1 MAREE
6 YQQKKEYGIRPKEYA
21 NYGAALFGHKSYG
34 ALEYSLSAEYGS
46 EGRKKKRKRRTP
58 ARLAAAAMCAG
69 ALMITAAA
77 LPPASPSPTPPVL
90 EARQETPPEQPSLP
104 QPPARPSPAH
114 VHSYT
119 AQTLRAADC
128 TAPGLL
134 RYSCKCGDSYTES
147 TPRLSHVP
155 EVLPGIEATCQQQ
168 GLTEGSRCSLCGA
181 VLKEQEVL
189 PKLAHSRVRLKWG
202 WPANCTDWG
211 RTAVYGCAVCGEILE
226 PAKNLPPTNHANAR
240 MYPAV
245 PATCTT
251 DGHSAY
257 GYCPDC
263 QTSFGEA
270 VIYPATGHG
279 PKVETDGQE
288 PTCTENGRTSG
299 IRCGACGAWL
309 EEPDV
314 IPATG
319 HDFGDKYPDADGN
332 MWRDCTR
339 PGCGAREL
347 VEEHPPIDT
356 G

>member
-21 NYGAALFGHKSYG
+21 DYGAALYGHNSYG
-34 ALEYSLSAEYGS
+34 ALEYSLSSEYGA
-46 EGRKKKRKRRTP
+46 ECQRKKRKRRTP

-77 LPPASPSPTPPVL
+77 LSPASPSSVPPVL
-90 EARQETPPEQPSLP
+90 EVRQEMPPEQPSLS

-119 AQTLRAADC
+119 AETLRSADC
-128 TAPGLL
+128 TAPGVL

-155 EVLPGIEATCQQQ
+155 EVLPAVEATCRQE
-168 GLTEGSRCSLCGA
+168 GLTEGSRCSLCGT
-181 VLKEQEVL
+181 VLKAQEVL
-189 PKLAHSRVRLKWG
+189 PKLAHRRVRLKWG
-202 WPANCTDWG
+202 YPPSCTAAG
-211 RTAVYGCAVCGEILE
+211 LTAEYGCESCGEVLE
-226 PAKNLPPTNHANAR
+226 RAKYIAPTNHANVK

-245 PATCTT
+245 AATCTT

-263 QTSFGEA
+263 LASFGEA
-270 VIYPATGHG
+270 VTYPATGHG
-279 PKVETDGQE
+279 PKVETDRLE
-288 PTCTENGRTSG
+288 PTCTENGRSAG
-299 IRCGACGAWL
+299 SQCGTCGVWL

-314 IPATG
+314 LPATG
-319 HDFGDKYPDADGN
+319 HNFGDKYVDADGN
-332 MWRDCTR
+332 VWRLCTN
-339 PGCGAREL
+339 PGCEAREL
-347 VEEHPPIDT
+347 VEEHPPVDT